1 VLTLRVLARVGAI
14 ALAMV
19 TTAACVMPD
28 QVSQLQKDVADVQQ
42 QLTQMERDQKAALER
57 MEELAAEAS
66 RVETPEAVV
75 TRAEIA
81 DVQMRL
87 DEIDRDRGIL
97 IERLGE
103 TNRRIDDLSQ
113 DIQENREIVRQIA
126 VAGGAIAAV
135 GADGSLPP
143 DTPPLGGPSVV
154 PSAAALYNAAY
165 TDFSKGNYALAIS
178 GFEEY
183 ATRYPDSDQADNAL
197 YWVGECFFSQGS
209 HEVAIEAYDRMLERY
224 PNSDRAASANLKK
237 GLAYLEQNQIREA
250 IVQLEYVQNQYPGT
264 DEARIAAEKL
274 TR

>member
-1 VLTLRVLARVGAI
+1 VSILRDLARAAAIVLA
-14 ALAMV
+14 LAA
-19 TTAACVMPD
+19 TAACVMPD
-28 QVSQLQKDVADVQQ
+28 QVSRLQKDVADIQQ
-42 QLTQMERDQKAALER
+42 QLTQMEQDQKAALER
-57 MEELAAEAS
+57 MEELAAEAAKT
-66 RVETPEAVV
+66 ETPEAEV
-75 TRAEIA
+75 TRAEMA
-81 DVQMRL
+81 DVQMQL
-87 DEIDRDRGIL
+87 DEIDRDRGIM

-103 TNRRIDDLSQ
+103 TNRRIDGLSQ
-113 DIQENREIVRQIA
+113 EIQENREIVRQIA
-126 VAGGAIAAV
+126 VGGGAIAAV
-135 GADGSLPP
+135 GGDGTLPP

-154 PSAAALYNAAY
+154 PSAEALYNAAY

-209 HEVAIEAYDRMLERY
+209 HGVAIEAYDRMLERY

>member
-1 VLTLRVLARVGAI
+1 VLTLGFLARIGTI

-19 TTAACVMPD
+19 TSAACVMPD

-42 QLTQMERDQKAALER
+42 QLTEMERDQKAAIER

-66 RVETPEAVV
+66 REETPEAVV

-103 TNRRIDDLSQ
+103 ANRRIDGLSQ

-135 GADGSLPP
+135 GEDGSLPP
-143 DTPPLGGPSVV
+143 DRPALGGPSVV
-154 PSAAALYNAAY
+154 PSAEALYNAAY

-197 YWVGECFFSQGS
+197 YWVGECFFSQGN

-224 PNSDRAASANLKK
+224 PASDRAASANLKK

>member
-1 VLTLRVLARVGAI
+1 MFTLRDLARAGAI
-14 ALAMV
+14 ALALAGS
-19 TTAACVMPD
+19 AACVMPD

-42 QLTQMERDQKAALER
+42 SLAQMERDQKAALER

-66 RVETPEAVV
+66 RAETPASEV

-103 TNRRIDDLSQ
+103 TNRRIDGLSQ

-135 GADGSLPP
+135 GEDGSLPP
-143 DTPPLGGPSVV
+143 GTPPLGKPSVV
-154 PSAAALYNAAY
+154 PSAEALYNAAY

-183 ATRYPDSDQADNAL
+183 STRYPDSDQADNAL

-237 GLAYLEQNQIREA
+237 GLAYMEQNQIREA